1 MNTNNIETFIDS
13 FLTPKSSQKTMDLK
27 ELFSLFEQMENSK
40 ELLNEEGL
48 TALSGIGME
57 KQLRGKEESY
67 KTDFYNS
74 LQAALGTKTSA
85 DNASNSILQIIN
97 EIDSLKNKENW
108 ANYKLSQVIAITTFI
123 ESLYHMIYNIQGD
136 NPDVAGKMFE
146 RFIAFATNGRVSSQ
160 LALVDPEQAKQVG
173 ATSTSIFDL
182 ITGNNEY
189 VSVKLLKDFKITGS
203 INNLYKYLFNVEE
216 SYAPI
221 NIETLDSIKTDKSIT
236 YLITI
241 KGSDKKEL
249 KFYSFVINCDN
260 FVEVITPK
268 KIEDYNNSVQFKQK
282 IEELNNAIESLK
294 TKETEL
300 DAKISETQD
309 NVEKESFYQEIK
321 QTRKQ
326 IDDYLNQRNTITKGS
341 TSFSIYSPTAAK
353 YKQSLWDTVLKVEID
368 EKDLIVQNSRSI
380 FDGSMKRLIDEAS
393 AVYYKVSNMLLKIED
408 ENVSLQDK
416 IAIGKEAHSSV
427 VTLEKDIVS
436 ISRQYGVNVKQKE
449 TSTEETPQ
457 TKLF

>member
-27 ELFSLFEQMENSK
+27 ELFSLFEQMENSN
-40 ELLNEEGL
+40 ELLSEQGF
-48 TALSGIGME
+48 TSLSNIGME
-57 KQLRGKEESY
+57 KPLRGKEESY
-67 KTDFYNS
+67 KTDFYAS

-85 DNASNSILQIIN
+85 SNASDSLLQIIN
-97 EIDSLKNKENW
+97 EINSLKNKESW
-108 ANYKLSQVIAITTFI
+108 ANYKLSQTISVITFI
-123 ESLYHMIYNIQGD
+123 ESLYNMIYNIQGD

-160 LALVDPEQAKQVG
+160 LALIDPETAKQVG

-189 VSVKLLKDFKITGS
+189 VSVKLLKEFKITGS
-203 INNLYKYLFNVEE
+203 INNLYKYLFNVED
-216 SYAPI
+216 SYTPI

-236 YLITI
+236 YLVTI
-241 KGSDKKEL
+241 KGTDKEEL

-260 FVEVITPK
+260 FVEVITAK
-268 KIEDYNNSVQFKQK
+268 KIEDYNNSVSFKEK
-282 IEELNNAIESLK
+282 IEGLNKAIELLK
-294 TKETEL
+294 EKEAQI
-300 DAKISETQD
+300 DDKISDPQTTD
-309 NVEKESFYQEIK
+309 KEDFYQEIK
-321 QTRKQ
+321 EIRKQ
-326 IDDYLNQRNTITKGS
+326 IDYYLSQREKITKGN